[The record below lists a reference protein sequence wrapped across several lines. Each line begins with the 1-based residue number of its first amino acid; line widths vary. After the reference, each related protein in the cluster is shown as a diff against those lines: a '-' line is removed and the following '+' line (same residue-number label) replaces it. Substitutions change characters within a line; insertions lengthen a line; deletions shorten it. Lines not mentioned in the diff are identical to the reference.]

1 MTHIWIESDHRHCVC
16 LIGILVFILAASD
29 LSDYNFILIG
39 NWIRLDFSFF
49 DKMKNIWNR
58 TSNKIE

>member
-1 MTHIWIESDHRHCVC
+1 MAHFLIKSDNRHCVC
-16 LIGILVFILAASD
+16 LIGIWVFILAAFD

-49 DKMKNIWNR
+49 DKMKNIR
-58 TSNKIE
+58 IQTSN